1 MKTKIKSIP
10 LIYPIPIILA
20 GANVHGKPNYV
31 LIGDVGIMGLNPPL
45 VYISSHVNHYT
56 NIGILQNETFS
67 INIPDTPLLGK
78 ADYCGLVSG
87 SDVDKSVLFTNRYGE
102 LGSAP
107 MIEECPVSL
116 ECEVVKEFCI
126 EQRQIFVGKV
136 AGTYVREDLVSTAEE
151 NTTLAEMTRMD
162 PIIYGLDNL
171 YYSIGAPIGTGYQEG
186 QPLLTK
192 ND

>member
-1 MKTKIKSIP
+1 MKVKTKPIP

-20 GANVHGKPNYV
+20 GANVHAKPNYV

-56 NIGILQNETFS
+56 NIGILQNNTFS
-67 INIPDTPLLGK
+67 INIPDTSLIEK
-78 ADYCGLVSG
+78 ADFCGLVSG
-87 SDVDKSVLFTNRYGE
+87 SEVDKAALFTTIYGE
-102 LGSAP
+102 LNTAP

-136 AGTYVREDLVSTAEE
+136 AATYIQDDFIDTAGDG
-151 NTTLAEMTRMD
+151 TTLAQMTAFD

-171 YYSIGAPIGTGYQEG
+171 YYSIGTPIGTGFSEG
-186 QPLLTK
+186 QRLLAEMG
-192 ND
+192 